1 MCIYL
6 WLFNEYLWR
15 VIERVIYRAPLIPA
29 PGPAGLHYPRAGAR
43 AVVLAHVALVHLLDA
58 AHGRHL
64 VLVLLLGLGSLVLGV
79 LAAAAPGEQR
89 AEAAGGE
96 GRVVGAALQ
105 LGLRAPAALPP
116 QLEPRHLVQ
125 LLPSCSWP
133 HARVRLGREPT
144 GKLQGG
150 ISSSTTYLS
159 IISIHILI
167 TCHVWETAKGKSTV

>member
-1 MCIYL
+1 M
-6 WLFNEYLWR
+6 
-15 VIERVIYRAPLIPA
+15 IPA
-29 PGPAGLHYPRAGAR
+29 PGPASLHYPRAGAR
-43 AVVLAHVALVHLLDA
+43 AVVLAHVALVDLLDA

-96 GRVVGAALQ
+96 GRVVAAALQ

-116 QLEPRHLVQ
+116 QLQPRQ
-125 LLPSCSWP
+125 LARSWP
-133 HARVRLGREPT
+133 HARVRLGREPA

-150 ISSSTTYLS
+150 ISRRPTIHPYKSNAMSQTQQKVKAVYRTFTYCS
-159 IISIHILI
+159 
-167 TCHVWETAKGKSTV
+167 V